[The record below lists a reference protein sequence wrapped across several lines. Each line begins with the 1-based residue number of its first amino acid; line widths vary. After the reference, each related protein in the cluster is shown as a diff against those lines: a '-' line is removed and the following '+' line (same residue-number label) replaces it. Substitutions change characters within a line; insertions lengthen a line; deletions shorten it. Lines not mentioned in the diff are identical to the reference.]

1 MRILVATR
9 DTLFTLKKKTFS
21 CYTIDWT
28 IYLSNIHP
36 FPSTTSSRIRN
47 QVLMELNKEFIV
59 FVSLSLNPIDFYTQ
73 TYNKTKLQNSLFH
86 AIEMK

>member
-1 MRILVATR
+1 
-9 DTLFTLKKKTFS
+9 
-21 CYTIDWT
+21 
-28 IYLSNIHP
+28 
-36 FPSTTSSRIRN
+36 
-47 QVLMELNKEFIV
+47 MELNKEFIV